1 MVIRVDIKPS
11 MNFQNEDD
19 CISFI
24 HTHLKGNPSRIGV
37 FLCHESDVN
46 KWVKKLNKESTIVI
60 TSDCQNIYDF
70 ETIDFLK
77 ALANIK
83 KNGFLIRALN
93 YPSMIIDE
101 NQYKEYRDIKRDV
114 RPDWKILEENKEL
127 ILNIDEYQRKY
138 EYIKKYYYTKKFN
151 IHDELIDIERI
162 YSQSERINGYQKLQ
176 FTSLQNYAANYDK
189 ADTLDSISDF
199 LYKYEK
205 QELLRVQEIDR
216 LVVLFSKVNPIDL
229 SYDYVYI
236 PDIQIDETKLRNST
250 ISINEIDDPR
260 LKYRHLIS
268 ASFITYVIYKD
279 SLSNSLRTKLS
290 ATDSNIT
297 IYTGDNSKEI
307 MLQDKVYQE
316 LLERGVLTKTHQKWI
331 DSIYTKYASKSKYIF
346 FANEIIELYKN
357 LFNVILAF
365 DKELTTFETSLGSIR
380 VFLRFTLKIILDSLL
395 NNKEENI
402 NFYLKAHTS
411 HSSIQNSK
419 TYKDS
424 LHRVSLIEI
433 LKEKKVL
440 KPSFSDQDFLNLS
453 TLKHFLDSAAHR
465 GDINKIKLEDEMRVK
480 FKNLKKKDQLEI
492 LLSIFKFIYSLELN
506 DKLLDKVN
514 NTMKKY
520 YIFDR

>member
-1 MVIRVDIKPS
+1 
-11 MNFQNEDD
+11 
-19 CISFI
+19 
-24 HTHLKGNPSRIGV
+24 
-37 FLCHESDVN
+37 
-46 KWVKKLNKESTIVI
+46 
-60 TSDCQNIYDF
+60 
-70 ETIDFLK
+70 
-77 ALANIK
+77 
-83 KNGFLIRALN
+83 
-93 YPSMIIDE
+93 
-101 NQYKEYRDIKRDV
+101 
-114 RPDWKILEENKEL
+114 
-127 ILNIDEYQRKY
+127 
-138 EYIKKYYYTKKFN
+138 
-151 IHDELIDIERI
+151 
-162 YSQSERINGYQKLQ
+162 
-176 FTSLQNYAANYDK
+176 
-189 ADTLDSISDF
+189 
-199 LYKYEK
+199 
-205 QELLRVQEIDR
+205 
-216 LVVLFSKVNPIDL
+216 
-229 SYDYVYI
+229 
-236 PDIQIDETKLRNST
+236 
-250 ISINEIDDPR
+250 
-260 LKYRHLIS
+260 
-268 ASFITYVIYKD
+268 
-279 SLSNSLRTKLS
+279 
-290 ATDSNIT
+290 
-297 IYTGDNSKEI
+297 

-331 DSIYTKYASKSKYIF
+331 DSIYIKYASKSKYIF

-492 LLSIFKFIYSLELN
+492 LLSIFKFIYSLDLN